1 MKRLVGFALLAL
13 LLAGPALA
21 LEPQRRDAIVASM
34 RAWDGYQYKE
44 TFLPSNLPEMTLV
57 AGRASA
63 VVFVRT
69 QEYFWPLSRQ
79 VYVDFDT
86 QRDVVQGVLRIERD
100 DAVVAEEPLQ
110 AYAVLYP
117 EGAING
123 DGRLLWGAEAEA
135 AYAAE
140 QLAQRDFSQRYDEA
154 LRAQA
159 DYERRLFRS
168 AAARSAGGQPDVLPP
183 PPALPQPSLRLVTRP
198 AAGFRVD
205 LPPGRYRVSVVRD
218 GVPVAGG
225 ARSLRVVS
233 AAGRDDIVADIVP
246 EERWTRP
253 LASNSARSRIYARP
267 GATFYVAL
275 AEATR
280 FDEADYL
287 PVVSPQEPAVAGRET
302 WVRRKPSDLRAIERD
317 GEVLALERLKVD
329 QTRGSS
335 FGYKVRRA
343 VASENP
349 DLTAF
354 AVTVPAS
361 TGSAR
366 FQLTAPDVPFLREVV
381 PVRPRDAALGLALAF
396 APAFIACVL
405 AIRRRRG

>member
-1 MKRLVGFALLAL
+1 MKRLLGLALLAV
-13 LLAGPALA
+13 LLAGPAFA
-21 LEPQRRDAIVASM
+21 LEPQRRDAIVASI

-44 TFLPSNLPEMTLV
+44 TVLPSSLPEMTLI

-86 QRDVVQGVLRIERD
+86 QRDVLQGRLRIERD
-100 DAVVAEEPLQ
+100 GAVVAEEPLQ

-123 DGRLLWGAEAEA
+123 DGRLLWGADAEA

-140 QLAQRDFSQRYDEA
+140 QQAQRDFSQLYDEA

-159 DYERRLFRS
+159 DYERRLVRS
-168 AAARSAGGQPDVLPP
+168 AAARGAGEPPELVPP
-183 PPALPQPSLRLVTRP
+183 PHPLPQPSLRLVTRP

-205 LPPGRYRVSVVRD
+205 LPPGRYRMSVVRE
-218 GVPVAGG
+218 GVPVPGSE
-225 ARSLRVVS
+225 RSLRIVS
-233 AAGRDDIVADIVP
+233 ASGRDDIVADVVP

-287 PVVSPQEPAVAGRET
+287 PVVSPQEPAVAGRDT
-302 WVRRKPSDLRAIERD
+302 WVRRKPSDLKAIERD
-317 GEVLALERLKVD
+317 GQVLALDQIKVE

-343 VASENP
+343 VAGETP

-354 AVTVPAS
+354 TVTVPVPDGAS
-361 TGSAR
+361 R
-366 FQLTAPDVPFLREVV
+366 IRLTAQNAPFHREVI
-381 PVRPRDAALGLALAF
+381 PVRPREAGLGLALAMV
-396 APAFIACVL
+396 PALLACVL
-405 AIRRRRG
+405 VLRRRRG